1 MATQVLSILKAKQ
14 GEIEALGHTSDKNA
28 ASFLPLFDICPITN
42 KMRERKVYQKAPAPT
57 ELYLTNV
64 ANDIASVWK
73 GRTALFDPYRWLANA
88 VTESGQH
95 VIPFMQN
102 KLQSLGVHVHA
113 TVGYDRWDSPDYQ
126 FAMKALGLGSNSYFC
141 LRLDSNAIE
150 DAAEPKYFTD
160 QVKDVI
166 ETLGLNPALCLALID
181 FADVTVTSLETM
193 VDHSKRVIDLL
204 TPMGFTAISVA
215 GCSMPS
221 LITDA
226 VGEEDSSGTVLRK
239 ESLVFQALRMEYP
252 QLTVMHGDYG
262 VRAPNSAEELIA
274 PDTNFKIRYTNG
286 NAYFVA
292 RGHSQRKG
300 NKGAQTQ
307 NLASEVINSGHFMGP
322 TFSWGDERIVACRD
336 GQFSG
341 NHGQWV
347 GIDTNHHIAWVVA
360 EVREFEL
367 QLASTNSPTTT
378 G

>member
-1 MATQVLSILKAKQ
+1 MASQILSILKAKR
-14 GEIEALGHTSDKNA
+14 GEFEALEYTSEKNA

-42 KMRERKVYQKAPAPT
+42 KMRERIVYKNASAPV

-64 ANDIASVWK
+64 AKDIARVWK
-73 GRTALFDPYRWLANA
+73 GRSALFDPFRWPVNA

-102 KLQSLGVHVHA
+102 KLKSLGVYVHA
-113 TVGYDRWDSPDYQ
+113 TVGYDRWGSPDYQ
-126 FAMKALGLGSNSYFC
+126 FAMSTLGLGGDSYFC
-141 LRLDSNAIE
+141 LRLDSTAIE
-150 DAAEPKYFTD
+150 DSAEPEHFTG
-160 QVKDVI
+160 QVNDII

-181 FADVTVTSLETM
+181 FADVTAVSLETM

-221 LITDA
+221 FVTAA
-226 VGEEDSSGTVLRK
+226 VGEEDSNGTVLRK
-239 ESLVFQALRMEYP
+239 ESLVFQTIRTEYP

-262 VRAPNSAEELIA
+262 VRAPNSAEDLIA
-274 PDTNFKIRYTNG
+274 PDTNFKIRYTIG
-286 NAYFVA
+286 HTYFVA

-307 NLASEVINSGHFMGP
+307 DLAREVINSGHFMGP
-322 TFSWGDERIVACRD
+322 SFSWGDARIVECRN
-336 GQFSG
+336 GGFSG

-367 QLASTNSPTTT
+367 QLASADSRATS
-378 G
+378 

>member
-1 MATQVLSILKAKQ
+1 MATRVLSILKAKQ
-14 GEIEALGHTSDKNA
+14 GEIEALENTREENA
-28 ASFLPLFDICPITN
+28 AAFLPLFDICPISN
-42 KMRERKVYQKAPAPT
+42 KMRESAGYKKASAPI

-64 ANDIASVWK
+64 AKDIAKVWQ
-73 GRTALFDPYRWLANA
+73 GRTAFFDPFRWSVNA

-95 VIPFMQN
+95 VVPFMHN
-102 KLQSLGVHVHA
+102 KLKSLGVPVVA
-113 TVGYDRWDSPDYQ
+113 TIGYDRWDSPNYQ
-126 FAMKALGLGSNSYFC
+126 FAMKALGLAGDSYFC
-141 LRLDSNAIE
+141 LRLDTTAIE
-150 DAAEPKYFTD
+150 DSAEPEHFTS
-160 QVKDVI
+160 QVTDII

-181 FADVTVTSLETM
+181 FADVTAVSLETM

-221 LITDA
+221 FVTDA
-226 VGEEDSSGTVLRK
+226 VGEEDSNGTVLRK
-239 ESLVFQALRMEYP
+239 ESLVFQTLRTEYP

-262 VRAPNSAEELIA
+262 VRPPNSAEDLIA
-274 PDTNFKIRYTNG
+274 PDTNFKIRYTIG
-286 NAYFVA
+286 HAYFVA

-307 NLASEVINSGHFMGP
+307 TLAREVINSGHFMGP
-322 TFSWGDERIVACRD
+322 KFSWGDRRIVECRN
-336 GQFSG
+336 GEFSG

-367 QLASTNSPTTT
+367 QLASADSRVTS
-378 G
+378 